1 MMRDVYPGSGFFSIS
16 DLGVKKAPDT
26 GSGYEK
32 HWLYV
37 IVCTPTLPVAL
48 FRNRVAILEQGN
60 EYLYEDIYM
69 RSWDLAKGLLG
80 TGRRM

>member
-1 MMRDVYPGSGFFSIS
+1 MIYRYRSYTYF
-16 DLGVKKAPDT
+16 
-26 GSGYEK
+26 
-32 HWLYV
+32 
-37 IVCTPTLPVAL
+37 L

-80 TGRRM
+80 TSSI